1 MGTLKMEYKNF
12 LEILMTYQKFQRQ
25 TSELND
31 MGFDFFEGKYDL
43 CNTIY
48 KMFQSTIKTLFTEEG
63 VEWIE
68 WFIYENDWGTK
79 DWSEY
84 KSFENKEEMLNPK
97 SVYGAF
103 DENGEPICYSFESLW
118 DYVKQYLK

>member
-1 MGTLKMEYKNF
+1 
-12 LEILMTYQKFQRQ
+12 
-25 TSELND
+25 

-43 CNTIY
+43 CDTIY

-79 DWSEY
+79 DWSVY

-97 SVYGAF
+97 SVYGDF
-103 DENGEPICYSFESLW
+103 DENG
-118 DYVKQYLK
+118 